1 MGRRRRGN
9 DLEDLIGPI
18 AVLVFIFGAVVV
30 ACLKVLLSI
39 LLIGGAAGLVC
50 FGLYLLGRYVW
61 ARSQDVS
68 RYIPDID
75 WSLPPVPGLD
85 SVRVDI
91 GYPVFSAKKEFAATN
106 VVGTSGAWK
115 DVLVLLDRFP
125 CLRGAMDPED
135 LRARVAA
142 CDAAAADIFK
152 RTSEAAERLVRQNEE
167 FLRQQLREFSGN
179 EKILEA
185 RVRRQLDRLRLA
197 AEALC
202 DGHFF
207 DRLKA
212 KRLNAQLSEF
222 ESRLDCLCVETRGRV
237 QRHEATVRGLLDR
250 DTRGRTLQEKI
261 NRELETMKG
270 IIASKEFAGAVAEVA
285 VINELR
291 SLPAGC
297 LVFNDVRLEA
307 GRYIHFGGNPIMSAQ
322 IDTLVITAARVFV
335 VEVKNWSSEFAQSGE
350 GFNPFEQVKRASYLV
365 YDQLRSAGFDVRTR
379 SIIATN
385 GSLPGKGDKK
395 VTVVPVRRIRQY
407 IENDKAAGVDVY
419 GVRAAL
425 GL

>member
-18 AVLVFIFGAVVV
+18 AVLVFIFGAVII
-30 ACLKVLLSI
+30 AFLKVLLLS
-39 LLIGGAAGLVC
+39 LLVVGGVVLVS
-50 FGLYLLGRYVW
+50 FALYRLGRYLW
-61 ARSQDVS
+61 LRSQDVS
-68 RYIPDID
+68 RYVPDID
-75 WSLPPVPGLD
+75 WSLRPVPGLD

-91 GYPVFSAKKEFAATN
+91 CYPVFPARKEVAAIK

-115 DVLVLLDRFP
+115 NVLVLLDRFP
-125 CLRGAMDPED
+125 CLRGAVDPED

-152 RTSEAAERLVRQNEE
+152 RTSEAAERVVRLNEE
-167 FLRQQLREFSGN
+167 GLKQQLREFRESG
-179 EKILEA
+179 KVLEA
-185 RVRRQLDRLRLA
+185 RGRPQLDRLRLA

-202 DGHFF
+202 EGHFF

-212 KRLNAQLSEF
+212 ERLYSQLSEF
-222 ESRLDCLCVETRGRV
+222 ESKLDRLCLEIRDRV
-237 QRHEATVRGLLDR
+237 QRHEVTVRCLLDR
-250 DTRGRTLQEKI
+250 DSRDRTLHEQI
-261 NRELETMKG
+261 SRELETMKG

-291 SLPAGC
+291 SLPVGC
-297 LVFNDVRLEA
+297 SVFNDVRLEA
-307 GRYIHFGGNPIMSAQ
+307 DRYIHFEGNPLMSAQ
-322 IDTLVITAARVFV
+322 IDTLVITPAGVFV
-335 VEVKNWSSEFAQSGE
+335 VEVKNWSREFAQSGE
-350 GFNPFEQVKRASYLV
+350 GFSPFEQVERASYLV

-385 GSLPGKGDKK
+385 GSLPGRGDHK
-395 VTVVPVRRIRQY
+395 VSVVPIRRIRQY